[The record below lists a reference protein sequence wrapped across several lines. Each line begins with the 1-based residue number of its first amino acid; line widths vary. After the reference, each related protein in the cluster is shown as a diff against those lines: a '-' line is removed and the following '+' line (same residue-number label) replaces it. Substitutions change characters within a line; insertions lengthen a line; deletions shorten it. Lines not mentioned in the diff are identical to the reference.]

1 MTTTDASGNE
11 TTTSFTIQVVDKTA
25 PMVTAIN
32 NQSKEVNTPIDKI
45 TIEATDNNGQAVTNK
60 VSGLPTGVTFDS
72 ATNTITGTPTKVGSY
87 PITVTTTDA
96 EGNATT
102 TNFTIKVVD
111 TTKPTV
117 TAIKDQTKEINTAI
131 DSIKIEAR
139 DNSGQAVT
147 NKVSGL
153 PEGVS
158 FDSATNT
165 ISGTPT
171 KVGSYLITV
180 TTTDAEGNATTT
192 NFTIKVVDTT
202 PPVVKSIANQ
212 TIEVNTA
219 MDTITIEASDNSGQ
233 AVTNKVSG
241 LPDGVIYNSQTNAIS
256 FAPRMHSSNLVKM
269 KAMSIAN
276 NKTGT
281 ISGIPTKIG
290 TYPITVTT
298 TDAEGNETITQ
309 FIIKVVDTTA
319 PVVTPIKNQTKEIN
333 TILDPIKVEATDNSG
348 QSVTNK
354 ISGLPDG
361 VSFDSATNTIT
372 GTPTK
377 VGSYP
382 ITVTTTDASGNETT
396 SNFTIKIVDTTKPT
410 VTSIANQTKEVNTP
424 IDSIKIE
431 AKDNSGQ
438 KVTNKVSGL
447 PEGVSFDSETNTIS
461 GTPTKVGSYPITVT
475 TTDAEGNE
483 TTTKFTVEVVDTT
496 KPTVT
501 SIANQTKEVNTPI
514 DSIKIEATDNSG
526 QKVTNKVSG
535 LPEGVSFDS
544 ETNTISGTP
553 TKVGSYPIT
562 VTTTDAE
569 GNETT
574 TKFTVEVV
582 DTTKPTVTSIANQTK
597 EVNTAINSIKIEATD
612 NSGQKVTNKVSG
624 LPEGVSFDSETN
636 TISGTPTKVGNYPIT
651 VITTDAEGNETTT
664 NFIIKVVD
672 TTAPPAP
679 AINPIKEGAK
689 EISGKAEP
697 GSTVVITFPD
707 GQTAEGKQTPMATI
721 ISKCQPMNT

>member
-1 MTTTDASGNE
+1 ITVTTTDAEGNA
-11 TTTSFTIQVVDKTA
+11 TTTNFTIKVVDTTKPT
-25 PMVTAIN
+25 VTAIKD
-32 NQSKEVNTPIDKI
+32 QTKEINTAIDSIK
-45 TIEATDNNGQAVTNK
+45 IEARDNSGQAVTNK
-60 VSGLPTGVTFDS
+60 VSGLPEGVSFDS
-72 ATNTITGTPTKVGSY
+72 ATNTISGTPTKVGSY

-354 ISGLPDG
+354 
-361 VSFDSATNTIT
+361 VS
-372 GTPTK
+372 
-377 VGSYP
+377 V
-382 ITVTTTDASGNETT
+382 
-396 SNFTIKIVDTTKPT
+396 
-410 VTSIANQTKEVNTP
+410 
-424 IDSIKIE
+424 
-431 AKDNSGQ
+431 
-438 KVTNKVSGL
+438 L
-447 PEGVSFDSETNTIS
+447 PEGVSFDS
-461 GTPTKVGSYPITVT
+461 
-475 TTDAEGNE
+475 A
-483 TTTKFTVEVVDTT
+483 
-496 KPTVT
+496 
-501 SIANQTKEVNTPI
+501 
-514 DSIKIEATDNSG
+514 
-526 QKVTNKVSG
+526 
-535 LPEGVSFDS
+535 
-544 ETNTISGTP
+544 
-553 TKVGSYPIT
+553 
-562 VTTTDAE
+562 
-569 GNETT
+569 
-574 TKFTVEVV
+574 
-582 DTTKPTVTSIANQTK
+582 
-597 EVNTAINSIKIEATD
+597 
-612 NSGQKVTNKVSG
+612 
-624 LPEGVSFDSETN
+624 TN

-651 VITTDAEGNETTT
+651 VTTIDAEGNETITQ
-664 NFIIKVVD
+664 FIIKVVD

-679 AINPIKEGAK
+679 AINPIKEGVKEIGGKAEPGSTVVITFPDGQTAEGKADTDGNYHIEVPTDEHLKGGDHISVTSTDTSGNTSKATIITVIDTTAPPAPTINPIKEGAK

-707 GQTAEGKQTPMATI
+707 GQTAEGKADSDGNYHIEVPTDEHLKGGDHISVTSTDTSGNTSKATI
-721 ISKCQPMNT
+721 ITV